1 MPHWVSLCHT
11 GAYRLQNVLSLED
24 LNQVPEAKSK
34 ILERLG
40 FTSGIQR
47 TEFHGLPVDDASKRF
62 SFSCIASEHPALDFE

>member
-47 TEFHGLPVDDASKRF
+47 TEFHGLTRLNDSASL
-62 SFSCIASEHPALDFE
+62 ASPPSAPALDFE